1 MAPLGTRQSHSL
13 GPGIPRPPKRPP
25 NTAVKVH
32 KSIDPTVFVEL
43 FVGTVGIFII
53 AVVFWKLGRFI
64 RRFNR
69 NKVLGA
75 DRNTN
80 TRYARTW
87 YGWVAW
93 PTHERNKQAIRD
105 FFARIRKL
113 MVWNSTP
120 EDYSWIWWDPG
131 DVEKQKHLQERKGL
145 RWIPDCLKSYDDSPT
160 ADEIWNCYSRPKC
173 HGALKDSVSML
184 QPVPATGSAPQPHAH
199 EHEDISESFLPRQS
213 KLINNQPVII
223 RSILEE
229 LLRDSLQPKEGSSDY
244 QPWFNSRKN
253 AANPA
258 TRAPI
263 PFHQVQSLPSRQHKY
278 YQIQESTPW
287 SCGERSQAIS
297 CQIES
302 IVEHEGLQYGI
313 VEPSGPMHTKETKSH
328 HRHGDH
334 RKYRGW
340 SARMQMGP
348 KDTIFNNIRDSSGP
362 PGTPRTELLVSYV
375 TDPSSSFRGHH
386 ERQPNS
392 NEGCL
397 HISEDR
403 TSLTSRLLIGDQ
415 VLFSNEQQTYTKT
428 IQWNSAPARCD
439 FQGKGTSSKARPALS
454 DHWRFMCDLKH
465 HSLSRRE
472 GKRPEIDATR
482 CSAEQSQL
490 KIGDTVHELSDWEVK
505 LMERLDRKLLWLF
518 NEFTPGQKPY
528 HFALLANHWLNRET
542 WIVYDPVSRVS
553 TDARRLWGDP
563 RFNVPYSQPVF
574 SPIPKYPASKRKR
587 AQTPRID
594 SWRAAVNKQ
603 RKVSGIR
610 DAIRTIT
617 LYDESIEDPPDG
629 HIDPGCWALPKPP
642 QGFEMSTAQKNAWYE
657 GGAGWQE
664 TLDNW
669 QQVRRGYRVH
679 KALHEGRVNR
689 GRIKEVAAQVDK
701 FYRNASRKLIPS
713 YDLGKRKVPTLPVS

>member
-1 MAPLGTRQSHSL
+1 
-13 GPGIPRPPKRPP
+13 
-25 NTAVKVH
+25 
-32 KSIDPTVFVEL
+32 
-43 FVGTVGIFII
+43 
-53 AVVFWKLGRFI
+53 
-64 RRFNR
+64 
-69 NKVLGA
+69 
-75 DRNTN
+75 
-80 TRYARTW
+80 
-87 YGWVAW
+87 
-93 PTHERNKQAIRD
+93 
-105 FFARIRKL
+105 
-113 MVWNSTP
+113 MVWKSTP

-131 DVEKQKHLQERKGL
+131 DVEKQKHRQEGKGL

-160 ADEIWNCYSRPKC
+160 ADEIWNRCSRPRC
-173 HGALKDSVSML
+173 YGALNDSVSML
-184 QPVPATGSAPQPHAH
+184 QPVPATGSAPQPHTH
-199 EHEDISESFLPRQS
+199 EHEDISESILPRQS
-213 KLINNQPVII
+213 RLINNQPVIT

-229 LLRDSLQPKEGSSDY
+229 LLRNSLQPKDGSSDH
-244 QPWFNSRKN
+244 QPWFNIRKK
-253 AANPA
+253 AARP
-258 TRAPI
+258 TIRTPI

-278 YQIQESTPW
+278 YQIRESTPW
-287 SCGERSQAIS
+287 SRGEGPQAIS

-302 IVEHEGLQYGI
+302 IVQHEGLQYEIG
-313 VEPSGPMHTKETKSH
+313 ELSGPMHTKESEPY
-328 HRHGDH
+328 HRYVDH

-348 KDTIFNNIRDSSGP
+348 KDTVFNNIRDSSGP
-362 PGTPRTELLVSYV
+362 PGTPRTDFLVSYV
-375 TDPSSSFRGHH
+375 TDPSSSFRGHR
-386 ERQPNS
+386 ERQRIS

-403 TSLTSRLLIGDQ
+403 TSLTSRLLIKDQ
-415 VLFSNEQQTYTKT
+415 ILFSNEQQTYTKS
-428 IQWNSAPARCD
+428 IQWNSAPARC
-439 FQGKGTSSKARPALS
+439 FLQGKGTSSKASPALP
-454 DHWRFMCDLKH
+454 DHWEFMCDLQH
-465 HSLSRRE
+465 PSLSRRE

-482 CSAEQSQL
+482 CSAGQTQL
-490 KIGDTVHELSDWEVK
+490 KTGDAVHELSDWEVR

-518 NEFTPGQKPY
+518 NELTPGQKPY

-574 SPIPKYPASKRKR
+574 SPIPKYPSSKRKR

-617 LYDESIEDPPDG
+617 LYDGSIEDPPDG
-629 HIDPGCWALPKPP
+629 HIDPGCWSLPKPP

-664 TLDNW
+664 TLDDW

-679 KALHEGRVNR
+679 KALHEGQANR
-689 GRIKEVAAQVDK
+689 GRIKEVAAQVDNC
-701 FYRNASRKLIPS
+701 YRNASRKLIPS
-713 YDLGKRKVPTLPVS
+713 YDLRKRKDPNLPVS